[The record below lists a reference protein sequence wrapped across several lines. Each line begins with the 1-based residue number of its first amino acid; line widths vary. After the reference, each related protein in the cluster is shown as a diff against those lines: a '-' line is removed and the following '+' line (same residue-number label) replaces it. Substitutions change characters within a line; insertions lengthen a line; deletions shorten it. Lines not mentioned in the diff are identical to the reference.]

1 MAERDPDQLVF
12 VDETHLTLSLTPLY
26 GRARKGQRVVGPVP
40 HRRWQSVSF
49 LAALTP
55 AGMIAG
61 VAIPGA
67 VDGDVLTTYLRE
79 ALLPALSPGQVVIWD
94 NLNVHKSARARR
106 LIERAGHELRF
117 LPRYSPD
124 CNPIESGFSKLK
136 AGVRRAEPR
145 SFDALIDAL
154 DAGMTAITPDDAA
167 GFFAHAG
174 FPIVR
179 PPL

>member
-1 MAERDPDQLVF
+1 
-12 VDETHLTLSLTPLY
+12 
-26 GRARKGQRVVGPVP
+26 VP
-40 HRRWQSVSF
+40 RRRWQSVSF
-49 LAALTP
+49 LAALSP

-67 VDGDVLTTYLRE
+67 VDGEVLTTYLRE
-79 ALLPALSPGQVVIWD
+79 ALLPALAPGQVVVWD

-106 LIERAGHELRF
+106 LIERAGHELCF

-124 CNPIESGFSKLK
+124 YNPIEPGFSKLK
-136 AGVRRAEPR
+136 TGVRRAEPR
-145 SFDALIDAL
+145 SFEALIEAL
-154 DAGMTAITPDDAA
+154 DVGMTAITPDDAA

-174 FPIVR
+174 IPLAR